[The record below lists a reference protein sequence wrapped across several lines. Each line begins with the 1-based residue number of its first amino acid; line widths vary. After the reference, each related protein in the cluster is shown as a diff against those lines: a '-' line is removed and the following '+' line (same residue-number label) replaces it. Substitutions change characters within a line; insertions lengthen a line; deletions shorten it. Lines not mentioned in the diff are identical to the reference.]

1 MTSRG
6 GMASLRHSHQKKI
19 AIPAIQ
25 DRHPRASEDLAL
37 RSDRASIPAVGEM
50 TAAPVPFIIPTIDL
64 STPRNPTMTDAFAD
78 TLTRRIDALLQQ
90 APVVPV
96 LAVDDADDA
105 VPLAETLVAAGLPVL
120 EITLRTAAALEVIRR
135 MRDVP
140 GAIVGAGTVLTA
152 ADLAAVQDAGAAFA
166 ISPGATDALYDAAKR
181 AAIPLL
187 PGIATASEL
196 MRGLEHG
203 WRRFKFFPAEA
214 SGGIPALK
222 SFAGP
227 FAHVK
232 FCPTG
237 GIDAAKAPAYLALPN
252 VLTVGGSWMVPNDA
266 LRARDWGRIGEL
278 ARAVAGVGDRRC

>member
-1 MTSRG
+1 
-6 GMASLRHSHQKKI
+6 
-19 AIPAIQ
+19 
-25 DRHPRASEDLAL
+25 
-37 RSDRASIPAVGEM
+37 
-50 TAAPVPFIIPTIDL
+50 
-64 STPRNPTMTDAFAD
+64 MTDAFAD

-187 PGIATASEL
+187 PGIATSSEL

-203 WRRFKFFPAEA
+203 WQRFKFFPAEA

-227 FAHVK
+227 FANVK

-252 VLTVGGSWMVPNDA
+252 VLAVGGSWMVPNDA
-266 LRARDWGRIGEL
+266 LRARDWARIGDL
-278 ARAVAGVGDRRC
+278 ARAAASLRDRRGG